1 MVDHFCPFTSNL
13 VFVKLLKSLEVGYQL
28 VLVIGNEPIFWA
40 PTVLT
45 RTQNTKYQIA
55 ITGKAIETLQFLVS
69 GIVLK
74 KRVRGRCWS

>member
-40 PTVLT
+40 PNFPHKLRVTHCFPMVFF
-45 RTQNTKYQIA
+45 QNPD
-55 ITGKAIETLQFLVS
+55 G
-69 GIVLK
+69 G
-74 KRVRGRCWS
+74 